1 MIVLASQSPRRRAL
15 MQQMGLQFAVMAE
28 DVDETMDP
36 ALPIEQEIV
45 RVSRSKALAVQRS
58 VSPEDVIVAA
68 DTMVCVDGR
77 RLGKPRDG
85 ADAARML
92 RLLSGRAHTVVTG
105 LSVVRGARFE
115 SCAVTTDIHFR
126 PLSEAEI
133 AAYIATGE
141 PLDKA
146 GAYGIQ
152 GRAAIFVDRLDGDYY
167 NVMGLPVCALTQL
180 LRRFGVQVLGEAACD
195 L

>member
-92 RLLSGRAHTVVTG
+92 RLLSGRGHTVVTG
-105 LSVVRGARFE
+105 LSVVRGTRHE
-115 SCAVTTDIHFR
+115 SCAVTTNIHFR

-167 NVMGLPVCALTQL
+167 NVMGLPVCTLTQL